1 MFVVGDIISCDDNRF
16 ECLCL
21 HDSVLCFFFRPGLF
35 GNEVG
40 RVLGGGLAP
49 GWLVS
54 VFTI

>member
-1 MFVVGDIISCDDNRF
+1 MITGLNVYVYMIAFC
-16 ECLCL
+16 
-21 HDSVLCFFFRPGLF
+21 VLRPGLF

-54 VFTI
+54 VFTM